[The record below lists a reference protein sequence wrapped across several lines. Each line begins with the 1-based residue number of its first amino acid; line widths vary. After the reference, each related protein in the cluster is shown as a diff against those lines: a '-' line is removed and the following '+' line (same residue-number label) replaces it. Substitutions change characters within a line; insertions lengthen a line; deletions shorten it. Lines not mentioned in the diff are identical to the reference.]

1 MGRVREGEDGE
12 GCHSLGETKI
22 TISTLE
28 IGESSL
34 RKWKWSPKIAS
45 DGTKLTASLPGDQ

>member
-1 MGRVREGEDGE
+1 VGRVREGEDGE

-34 RKWKWSPKIAS
+34 RKGKWSPKIAS